1 MITVQCWTGAETKAL
16 RQAMRLSVRAFAAYL
31 GIDAR
36 TVNKWEARHTTI
48 TLRPHTQ
55 ELLDTA
61 LQQAPEDV
69 QSRFSQ
75 TVRSTQQELHEN
87 ATQRAASAH
96 DLHAEPAPGVDSFT
110 PLLGNDGSDFLLSRR
125 NEISYPLGS
134 IVEPETCND
143 ANFSG
148 LVIPFRL
155 LTESGRNPGIISRMS
170 YSDDDN
176 DGIAEYPEKRPEGP
190 ESRQGYLTA
199 RSPSLIQSGPADDVV
214 TLFAANLA
222 LFTAAAQSINEGKG
236 YNELLTSVR
245 RLVDRLNRRGLL
257 QLFGVT
263 ATTAFI
269 SSWLDGLDP
278 GEQERVVAA
287 IVKPERVD
295 AQVIGHIESVLFDA
309 HLSNDKLGPRA
320 ALHTVLA
327 QQEILQAMAAACPDE
342 LRPHLLSVLGN
353 SLRSAGWI
361 SFNAGDLP
369 ATCRYY
375 EKARVVAHDAGD
387 LELATMVLANLSH
400 AAESSGMSA
409 MSVDYAVAAQTW
421 AARAHNPCLSAF
433 AADIGACAFAAMGDY
448 NTTMRHLDSTQTYLP
463 ECSKQSPPTFY
474 TYSEGLHVAR
484 KGQCLLALGRTADA
498 VQAIG
503 ESLELYIAEPPNS
516 PSSMYRNI
524 NIAMAKLELSE
535 AHVQA
540 GDIDEGTTILANVGD
555 FVSQN
560 RATRL
565 VKRVRSAR
573 AALKPWQDTP
583 AVKQLDNQ
591 LHGSGLHS

>member
-1 MITVQCWTGAETKAL
+1 MHRMITVQCWTGAETKAL
-16 RQAMRLSVRAFAAYL
+16 RQAMRLSIRAFAAYL

-69 QSRFSQ
+69 QTRFSQ
-75 TVRSTQQELHEN
+75 TVRSTQQKLHEN
-87 ATQRAASAH
+87 ATQLAASAH

-110 PLLGNDGSDFLLSRR
+110 PLLGNDGADS
-125 NEISYPLGS
+125 
-134 IVEPETCND
+134 
-143 ANFSG
+143 
-148 LVIPFRL
+148 L
-155 LTESGRNPGIISRMS
+155 LTELARNPGIISGMS

-176 DGIAEYPEKRPEGP
+176 DGIAEYPEKQPEGP
-190 ESRQGYLTA
+190 ESHQGDLA
-199 RSPSLIQSGPADDVV
+199 AQSPSLIQFGPADDVV

-278 GEQERVVAA
+278 GEQQRVVAA

-327 QQEILQAMAAACPDE
+327 QQEILQAMTAACPDE
-342 LRPHLLSVLGN
+342 LRPRLLSVLGN

-361 SFNAGDLP
+361 FFNAGDLA
-369 ATCRYY
+369 ATRRYY
-375 EKARVVAHDAGD
+375 EKARVVAHDAGN
-387 LELATMVLANLSH
+387 LELATMVLANSSH

-409 MSVDYAVAAQTW
+409 IAVDYAVAAQTW

-433 AADIGACAFAAMGDY
+433 AADISACAFAAMGDY
-448 NTTMRHLDSTQTYLP
+448 NTTMRHLDSAQTYLP
-463 ECSKQSPPTFY
+463 ECSEQSPPTFY
-474 TYSEGLHVAR
+474 AYSEGLHVAR
-484 KGQCLLALGRTADA
+484 RGRCLLALDRTADA
-498 VQAIG
+498 VQVIG
-503 ESLELYIAEPPNS
+503 ESLKLYTAEPPDS
-516 PSSMYRNI
+516 PSYMYRNI
-524 NIAMAKLELSE
+524 NIAMAKLEIST

-540 GDIDEGTTILANVGD
+540 GDIDEATVTLASVGD

-560 RATRL
+560 RADRL
-565 VKRVRSAR
+565 VKQMHSIR

-583 AVKQLDNQ
+583 AVKQLDDQ
-591 LHGSGLHS
+591 LHTSGLRS

>member
-1 MITVQCWTGAETKAL
+1 VHRVITVQCWTGAETKAL
-16 RQAMRLSVRAFAAYL
+16 RQAMRLSIRAFAAYL

-69 QSRFSQ
+69 QTRFSQ

-87 ATQRAASAH
+87 ATQPAASAH

-110 PLLGNDGSDFLLSRR
+110 PLVGNDGSDS
-125 NEISYPLGS
+125 
-134 IVEPETCND
+134 
-143 ANFSG
+143 
-148 LVIPFRL
+148 L
-155 LTESGRNPGIISRMS
+155 LTELARNPGIISGMP
-170 YSDDDN
+170 YSDDDK
-176 DGIAEYPEKRPEGP
+176 IAEYSEERPEGP
-190 ESRQGYLTA
+190 GSHQGDLA
-199 RSPSLIQSGPADDVV
+199 AQSPSLIQFGPADDVV

-222 LFTAAAQSINEGKG
+222 LFTTAAQSINEGKG

-257 QLFGVT
+257 QLFGLT

-278 GEQERVVAA
+278 GEQQRVVAA

-327 QQEILQAMAAACPDE
+327 QQEILQAMTTACPDE
-342 LRPHLLSVLGN
+342 LRPRLLSVLGN

-361 SFNAGDLP
+361 SFNAGDL
-369 ATCRYY
+369 AVTRRYY

-387 LELATMVLANLSH
+387 LELATIVLANLSH

-433 AADIGACAFAAMGDY
+433 AADISACAFAAMGDY

-463 ECSKQSPPTFY
+463 ECSEQSPPTFY

-484 KGQCLLALGRTADA
+484 KGQCLLKLDRTADA

-503 ESLELYIAEPPNS
+503 ESLELYIAEPPDS

-524 NIAMAKLELSE
+524 NIAMAKLELSA

-565 VKRVRSAR
+565 VKRVRSVR
-573 AALKPWQDTP
+573 AALEPWQDTP
-583 AVKQLDNQ
+583 AVKQLDDQ
-591 LHGSGLHS
+591 LHGSGLRS

>member
-1 MITVQCWTGAETKAL
+1 MITVQCWTGVETKAL
-16 RQAMRLSVRAFAAYL
+16 RQAMRLSIRAFAAYL

-69 QSRFSQ
+69 QTRFTQ
-75 TVRSTQQELHEN
+75 TMRSAQQELHEN

-96 DLHAEPAPGVDSFT
+96 DLHAEPALGVHSFI
-110 PLLGNDGSDFLLSRR
+110 PLLGNDSSDS
-125 NEISYPLGS
+125 
-134 IVEPETCND
+134 
-143 ANFSG
+143 
-148 LVIPFRL
+148 L
-155 LTESGRNPGIISRMS
+155 LTELARNPDIISGMS

-176 DGIAEYPEKRPEGP
+176 DGIAEYSEEQPERPE
-190 ESRQGYLTA
+190 SHQGDLA
-199 RSPSLIQSGPADDVV
+199 AQSPSLIQFGAADDVV
-214 TLFAANLA
+214 TLFAAHLA

-257 QLFGVT
+257 QLFGLT
-263 ATTAFI
+263 ATTAFM

-327 QQEILQAMAAACPDE
+327 QQEILHAMTAACPDE
-342 LRPHLLSVLGN
+342 LRPRLLSVLGN
-353 SLRSAGWI
+353 CLRSAGWI
-361 SFNAGDLP
+361 SFNAGDL
-369 ATCRYY
+369 AAARRYY

-387 LELATMVLANLSH
+387 LELATMVLANSSH
-400 AAESSGMSA
+400 AAESSRMSA

-433 AADIGACAFAAMGDY
+433 AADISACAFAAMGDY

-463 ECSKQSPPTFY
+463 ECSEQSPPTFY

-484 KGQCLLALGRTADA
+484 RGQCLLKLGRTADA

-503 ESLELYIAEPPNS
+503 ESLELYIAEPPDS
-516 PSSMYRNI
+516 PSYMYRNI
-524 NIAMAKLELSE
+524 NIAMAKLELSA
-535 AHVQA
+535 AHVQK
-540 GDIDEGTTILANVGD
+540 GDIDEGVTILANVGD

-560 RATRL
+560 RAARL
-565 VKRVRSAR
+565 VKQVCSIR

-583 AVKQLDNQ
+583 AVKQLDDQ
-591 LHGSGLHS
+591 LHGSGLRS

>member
-1 MITVQCWTGAETKAL
+1 VQCWTGAETKAL
-16 RQAMRLSVRAFAAYL
+16 RQAMRLSIRAFAAYL

-55 ELLDTA
+55 ELMDTA

-69 QSRFSQ
+69 QTRF
-75 TVRSTQQELHEN
+75 THTMHSTQQEQHEN
-87 ATQRAASAH
+87 TAEPAAPAH
-96 DLHAEPAPGVDSFT
+96 DPHTEPAPGADYRT
-110 PLLGNDGSDFLLSRR
+110 PLSGNDGTNS
-125 NEISYPLGS
+125 
-134 IVEPETCND
+134 
-143 ANFSG
+143 
-148 LVIPFRL
+148 L
-155 LTESGRNPGIISRMS
+155 LTQLARHPGIISEMPCS
-170 YSDDDN
+170 GD
-176 DGIAEYPEKRPEGP
+176 DGIAEQSEEQPEEQSEGP
-190 ESRQGYLTA
+190 QRNLGNVATQ
-199 RSPSLIQSGPADDVV
+199 SPSLTQFDPSGDVT

-222 LFTAAAQSINEGKG
+222 LFISAAQSINSGKG

-295 AQVIGHIESVLFDA
+295 AQVIAHMESVLFDA

-320 ALHTVLA
+320 ALYTVLA
-327 QQEILQAMAAACPDE
+327 QQEILQAIIADCPEE
-342 LRPHLLSVLGN
+342 LRPRLLSVLGN

-369 ATCRYY
+369 ATRRYY
-375 EKARVVAHDAGD
+375 ERARVVAHDAGD

-400 AAESSGMSA
+400 AAESSGKSTMSA
-409 MSVDYAVAAQTW
+409 DYAVAAQTW
-421 AARAHNPCLSAF
+421 AAGAHNPCLSAF
-433 AADIGACAFAAMGDY
+433 ASDIGACAFAAMGDY
-448 NTTMRHLDSTQTYLP
+448 NATMRHLDSTRTYLP
-463 ECSKQSPPTFY
+463 ECSEQSPPTFY

-484 KGQCLLALGRTADA
+484 KGRCLLALGRTADA
-498 VQAIG
+498 VQVIG
-503 ESLELYIAEPPNS
+503 ESLKLYIAEPPDS
-516 PSSMYRNI
+516 PSYMYRNI
-524 NIAMAKLELSE
+524 NIAMAKLELTA

-540 GDIDEGTTILANVGD
+540 GDIDEGTAILAGVGD

-560 RATRL
+560 RADRL
-565 VKRVRSAR
+565 MKRVRSVR
-573 AALKPWQDTP
+573 AALEPWQDTP
-583 AVKQLDNQ
+583 AVKQLDDQ
-591 LHGSGLHS
+591 LCGSGLRS